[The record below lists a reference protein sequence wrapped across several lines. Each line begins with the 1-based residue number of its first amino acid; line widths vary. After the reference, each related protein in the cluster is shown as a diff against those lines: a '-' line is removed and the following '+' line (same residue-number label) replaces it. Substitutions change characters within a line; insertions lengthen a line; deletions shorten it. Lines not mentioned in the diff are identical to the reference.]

1 MSHHLDSSL
10 AREDSRLDLT
20 DLFLFPGEQGL
31 TMVMNLNS
39 SAHGDRRKPGFHPQ
53 GRYEFKVHLDGAPY
67 EEFTFRFTID
77 PTGTVRLHQL
87 IGDEARR
94 DEFPGNVLAQGRIGS
109 TVDGRNGE
117 RIYTGEVF
125 DPFYL
130 DLRQLALIHAAVQ
143 RGQRA
148 DLSQWLA
155 QPAVNSFDGATVWSI
170 VLELPSEGPFP
181 RHQDIAVWSVAK
193 LATDGSGWRQINRAG
208 IPMLGPIFRPD
219 GRDEASARNEIHP
232 SQDGAV
238 DGKRMAELIA
248 GVAGAYGTADPDA
261 YGEMLAGRLLPDLL
275 PYHVGTAAGLTFA
288 GFNGRLLDDNAPE
301 VMFSLVANAAIPSRI
316 SPRSAAG
323 TRQPLFPYVVP
334 TGSTV

>member
-1 MSHHLDSSL
+1 L
-10 AREDSRLDLT
+10 
-20 DLFLFPGEQGL
+20 
-31 TMVMNLNS
+31 
-39 SAHGDRRKPGFHPQ
+39 
-53 GRYEFKVHLDGAPY
+53 
-67 EEFTFRFTID
+67 
-77 PTGTVRLHQL
+77 RLHQL
-87 IGDEARR
+87 LGDEARR
-94 DEFPGNVLAQGRIGS
+94 DEFPGSLLADGRVGT

-117 RIYTGEVF
+117 RIYTGEVVE
-125 DPFYL
+125 PFYL
-130 DLRQLALIHAAVQ
+130 DLRQLAAVHAAVQ

-170 VLELPSEGPFP
+170 VLELPPEGPFP

-193 LATDGSGWRQINRAG
+193 LATDGGGWRQVNRAG
-208 IPMLGPIFRPD
+208 IPMLWPIFRPYD
-219 GRDEASARNEIHP
+219 SDESSASNEIHP

-238 DGKRMAELIA
+238 DGKRIAELIA

-261 YGEMLAGRLLPDLL
+261 YGELLAARFLPDVL
-275 PYHVGTAAGLTFA
+275 PYRVGTSAGLTFA

-316 SPRSAAG
+316 SPRAAAG
-323 TRQPLFPYVVP
+323 SRQPLFPYVVP